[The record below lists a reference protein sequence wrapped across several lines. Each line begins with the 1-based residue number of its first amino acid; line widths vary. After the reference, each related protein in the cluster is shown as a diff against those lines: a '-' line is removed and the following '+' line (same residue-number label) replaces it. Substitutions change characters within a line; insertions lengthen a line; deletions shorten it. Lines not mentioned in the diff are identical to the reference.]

1 MPFEQICLSPQCSFS
16 STEEGKELTIEEQS
30 TRMRLAVEEGLGL
43 SLLFF
48 DTETTGVP
56 RNYKAPASDLKNWPR
71 LVQIAWLLADD
82 DGGEIESAEY
92 IVKPEGFTI
101 PAEAARIHGISTEM
115 AIRDGLDIKS
125 VLAEAL
131 MCLGKVSQ
139 LVGHNIDF
147 DEKILGAEL
156 LRAGHPNCVET
167 KQRLCTMRSATD
179 YCRLPGPY
187 GYKWP
192 KLEELHRKLFNQP
205 LDGAHR
211 ALVDVRACAKCY
223 FELRRLKVM

>member
-1 MPFEQICLSPQCSFS
+1 
-16 STEEGKELTIEEQS
+16 
-30 TRMRLAVEEGLGL
+30 MRLAVEEGLGL

-101 PAEAARIHGISTEM
+101 PAEAARIHGISTGM

>member
-1 MPFEQICLSPQCSFS
+1 
-16 STEEGKELTIEEQS
+16 
-30 TRMRLAVEEGLGL
+30 
-43 SLLFF
+43 
-48 DTETTGVP
+48 
-56 RNYKAPASDLKNWPR
+56 
-71 LVQIAWLLADD
+71 
-82 DGGEIESAEY
+82 
-92 IVKPEGFTI
+92 
-101 PAEAARIHGISTEM
+101 
-115 AIRDGLDIKS
+115 
-125 VLAEAL
+125 

-223 FELRRLKVM
+223 FELWRLKVM

>member
-1 MPFEQICLSPQCSFS
+1 M
-16 STEEGKELTIEEQS
+16 
-30 TRMRLAVEEGLGL
+30 

-48 DTETTGVP
+48 DTETTGIP

-71 LVQIAWLLADD
+71 LVQIAWLLAGD
-82 DGGEIESAEY
+82 DGVEIESAEY
-92 IVKPEGFTI
+92 IVKPDGFTI
-101 PAEAARIHGISTEM
+101 PADAARIHGISTEM
-115 AIRDGLDIKS
+115 AMREGVDIKS
-125 VLAEAL
+125 VLAQV
-131 MCLGKVSQ
+131 MTCLGKSSR
-139 LVGHNIDF
+139 LVAHNIDF

-156 LRAGHPNCVET
+156 LRAGYPNALEAM
-167 KQRLCTMRSATD
+167 QRLCTMRSATD

-192 KLEELHRKLFNQP
+192 KLEELHRKLFNEP
-205 LDGAHR
+205 LEGAHR